1 MKRALLWA
9 FVFVMIVVPA
19 ASGVCGLG
27 CDIDQLSDSAR
38 AAGVHKA
45 AASGATPECPLHA
58 RRALDGPGATA
69 PVSPAPGRCGHD
81 HSIARNGVI
90 RSGADLSRP
99 ILSVLAL
106 AERPAA
112 ETVRTAPSRS
122 HHGVFSVPP
131 FSPSIQSLVL
141 RI

>member
-27 CDIDQLSDSAR
+27 CDIHPLSDSAR
-38 AAGVHKA
+38 AAEAHKA
-45 AASGATPECPLHA
+45 SASGVTPECPLHT
-58 RRALDGPGATA
+58 RRASDGSGDTA

-90 RSGADLSRP
+90 RSAADLSRP
-99 ILSVLAL
+99 IVSVLAL
-106 AERPAA
+106 APRPAVA
-112 ETVRTAPSRS
+112 FVRTTSSRL
-122 HHGVFSVPP
+122 HHGIFSAPP